1 MTREGYNKHKELI
14 EAFVNGAEVQFY
26 SKMHKGWIDT
36 ENPTWDLNIEYRI
49 KPTKIVVENCR
60 IEFKDCSFNDKEYK
74 VDKIGKVV
82 EVRVDRLKININ
94 RTKSTLFKGKEIAE
108 AYAVLPQLI
117 RLRDEYNE
125 GWKPD
130 WEIEYVKYYIRVY
143 KNKWHLDYHSSA
155 HCLLAFKTEETRD
168 RFFEDH
174 RDLIEIAKPFL

>member
-1 MTREGYNKHKELI
+1 MTKEELKELFNAWLDGKTI
-14 EAFVNGAEVQFY
+14 QFY
-26 SKMHKGWIDT
+26 QTYKEKWVD
-36 ENPTWDLNIEYRI
+36 EKNPIWDNKFKYRV
-49 KPTKIVVENCR
+49 KPTK
-60 IEFKDCSFNDKEYK
+60 IEFKDCSFNDEEYS
-74 VDKIGKVV
+74 VDTFGRISDH
-82 EVRVDRLKININ
+82 ETASFNIEDRTNFIKD
-94 RTKSTLFKGKEIAE
+94 KEIAE

-130 WEIEYVKYYIRVY
+130 WEIEYVKYYIKVY